1 VDIGLARV
9 SSIDQDPQ
17 LQINALERAGAWP
30 IYVEHVS
37 GVSTRRPVR
46 DEVLRTAKAGD
57 TITVWKLDRIG
68 RSMTEVVGTIEDLTR
83 RGIRFRCLTQNIDT
97 ADTSATGKMQLQL
110 LAMFAEFERT
120 LLLERTA
127 AGRQRRLDEGKH
139 PGGVA
144 LFGFEADHETI
155 VGAEAELIRE
165 AARRILDDH
174 EPMNQIVG
182 DWNRRGLRT
191 RSGSRW
197 TVKTLRRVLANE
209 RVVPIVGQDT
219 YRDLA
224 RLFGQ
229 PDRQRLGRP
238 AERLLS
244 GILSCSR
251 CEQPLYATHVQQRNG
266 THRLVYACKK
276 GTSSGGRFTGC
287 GSMVISL
294 ARADAWAE
302 EAFVAAVMSDD
313 FAQALNRRQA
323 ELLAGEVTA
332 QELDDWRQ
340 EMAEL
345 EQVMPTR
352 FAPPDAKRRHAELRR
367 MVDQATARLLAQ
379 PDLQA
384 LVDLPRSEEQLRA
397 RWSSWS
403 TAERRAWLRRL
414 VTTIVVHPAA
424 TRSRASD
431 VESRLDPV
439 WKL

>member
-1 VDIGLARV
+1 MDIGLARV

-30 IYVEHVS
+30 IYVEHIS

-144 LFGFEADHETI
+144 LYGFAADHETVI
-155 VGAEAELIRE
+155 EAEAEPVRE
-165 AARRILDDH
+165 AARRILDG
-174 EPMNQIVG
+174 EPMNRIIK
-182 DWNRRGLRT
+182 DWNKRGLRT
-191 RSGSRW
+191 RSGSQW

-209 RVVPIVGQDT
+209 RVIPILGRET
-219 YRDLA
+219 YDKLA

-251 CEQPLYATHVQQRNG
+251 CGQPLYATHVQQRNG
-266 THRLVYACKK
+266 SHRLVYACKK

-302 EAFVAAVMSDD
+302 EMFVAAVVSDD
-313 FAQALNRRQA
+313 FAQALDRRQA
-323 ELLAGEVTA
+323 ELLAEEVTA
-332 QELDDWRQ
+332 QELDEWRQ

-345 EQVMPTR
+345 EQAMPTR
-352 FAPPDAKRRHAELRR
+352 YAPPNARERHAELRR
-367 MVDQATARLLAQ
+367 MVDQATTRLLAA
-379 PDLQA
+379 PDLRA
-384 LVDLPRSEEQLRA
+384 MADLPRSEDQLRD
-397 RWSSWS
+397 RWAAWS
-403 TAERRAWLRRL
+403 TAERRTWLRRL
-414 VTTIVVHPAA
+414 VETIVVHPAT
-424 TRSRASD
+424 TRSKASD
-431 VESRLDPV
+431 VESRMDPR
-439 WKL
+439 WRI